1 MEASVATLG
10 GSLIVAGTNL
20 VLVGLIL
27 VQKTKPKRMLDDS
40 TQFLDRLSDS
50 VRDERCAEQ
59 GLFFHAQAAITKRI
73 LIVAAALCST
83 IAFAQTPKVR

>member
-27 VQKTKPKRMLDDS
+27 VQKTKPKRDVGRFGS
-40 TQFLDRLSDS
+40 VLDRLSDS
-50 VRDERCAEQ
+50 VRDER
-59 GLFFHAQAAITKRI
+59 
-73 LIVAAALCST
+73 
-83 IAFAQTPKVR
+83 